1 MIVRVKIIRQGVK
14 ILILEL
20 LHKRWS
26 VRKFLSKPIP
36 DSVVQKI
43 LEAGRLSPS
52 GGNEQPWRFGV
63 ITDPKLIHK
72 IALLAYG
79 QKWIETAPLLI
90 ILCTRVVSD
99 ERGGRSIQ
107 KARFP
112 EWADKINQM
121 DKDLYS
127 KINMEEHQTKIAGT
141 HMALAALEEGIGST
155 WVSYFHVEKV
165 ARLLDLPEGY
175 IPAEIL
181 VFGHPAEEQ
190 KVRKKKELEEIVFY
204 CIEKEEVR

>member
-1 MIVRVKIIRQGVK
+1 MV
-14 ILILEL
+14 LEL
-20 LHKRWS
+20 LSKRWS
-26 VRKFLSKPIP
+26 VRKFVSKPIS
-36 DSVVQKI
+36 DVVIQKI

-63 ITDPKLIHK
+63 ITDSKLIDK
-72 IALLAYG
+72 IAHLAYE

-90 ILCTRVVSD
+90 VLCTRIVSD

-112 EWADKINQM
+112 EWAEEIALM

-127 KINMEEHQTKIAGT
+127 KMNQEEHQTKIAGT
-141 HMALAALEEGIGST
+141 HMALVALEEGIGST
-155 WVSYFHVEKV
+155 WVSYYQVEEV
-165 ARLLDLPEGY
+165 AQLLDLPESY

-181 VFGHPAEEQ
+181 VFGYPAEEQ
-190 KVRKKKELEEIVFY
+190 KVREKKELKEIVFY
-204 CIEKEEVR
+204 R